1 VDDHRQRGA
10 PPGHRR
16 ISPVPPPPVTPYP
29 DWAVLEDQRGALGHV
44 LWRVAADVLLWTT
57 APEEDRSA
65 LFQPSADADSET
77 LAYAMAEHPELSEA
91 LRVLWSVHKLP
102 ELADRIA
109 IAGACSHIAGWAEA
123 AGMKITAIQF
133 AELAAR
139 LMLDSSVHSFT
150 AARLCRRQGE
160 QQRSAIWY
168 RRALRLGRLAD
179 NQIDIANARL
189 GMGNLESDLGNMA
202 KAEGHFWK
210 AARAALRNGR
220 RSLAAAAFHN
230 LIGVTYD
237 SGRKADAL
245 EHLQKAAR
253 CYDPEHP
260 RFPAFAYD
268 AGFFLM
274 REGYFS
280 SALLLFETVLPRL
293 EGDRVSILVRSALAR
308 SAAAVRDNIRYTR
321 QSTAVL
327 AMAAVDDE
335 DSANA
340 LYQIAEGARSF
351 QDWERARALAQR
363 ALSLA
368 IKRSDSRIA
377 RYAEALIGAIER
389 REPGD
394 VDRVPPEDDPIDSVT
409 QDVLRKLKKKGAQV
423 QEPGAPPVPPE
434 RYPTE

>member
-1 VDDHRQRGA
+1 MPA
-10 PPGHRR
+10 
-16 ISPVPPPPVTPYP
+16 PPVTPCP
-29 DWAVLEDQRGALGHV
+29 DWAVLEDQGGALGHV
-44 LWRVAADVLLWTT
+44 LWRVASDVLLWIT
-57 APEEDRSA
+57 APEQDRPH
-65 LFQPSADADSET
+65 LFQPDAEAHSES
-77 LAYAMAEHPELSEA
+77 LAFAVAERPELAEA
-91 LRVLWSVHKLP
+91 LRVLWTVHKLP
-102 ELADRIA
+102 ELADA
-109 IAGACSHIAGWAEA
+109 VTVAEAGSHIAGWAEA
-123 AGMKITAIQF
+123 AGLKVTAIQF

-139 LMLDSSVHSFT
+139 LRLDSSVHSFT
-150 AARLCRRQGE
+150 AARLCRRHGE
-160 QQRSAIWY
+160 HQRAAIWY

-189 GMGNLESDLGNMA
+189 GMGNLESDLGNIA
-202 KAEGHFWK
+202 KAEAHFWK

-230 LIGVTYD
+230 LIGVAYD
-237 SGRKADAL
+237 AGRKADAL

-280 SALLLFETVLPRL
+280 SALLLFETVLPRV
-293 EGDRVSILVRSALAR
+293 EGQRVSILVRSALAR

-321 QSTAVL
+321 QSNAVL

-340 LYQIAEGARSF
+340 LYQLAEGARSF
-351 QDWERARALAQR
+351 QDWERAQALAER
-363 ALSLA
+363 ALSIA
-368 IKRSDSRIA
+368 GKRRDNRIA
-377 RYAEALIGAIER
+377 RYAQTLLGAIER

-394 VDRVPPEDDPIDSVT
+394 VDQVPPEDDPIDSVT
-409 QDVLRKLKKKGAQV
+409 QDVLRKLKKKGA
-423 QEPGAPPVPPE
+423 PPAAGGGAIPPE

>member
-1 VDDHRQRGA
+1 MDDHRQPGA

-16 ISPVPPPPVTPYP
+16 ISPVPSPPVTPYP
-29 DWAVLEDQRGALGHV
+29 DWAVLEDQWGALGHV

-57 APEEDRSA
+57 APEGDRSG
-65 LFQPSADADSET
+65 LFQPTAGVDSEA
-77 LAYAMAEHPELSEA
+77 LAHAVAEHPGLSEA
-91 LRVLWSVHKLP
+91 LRILWSVHKHP
-102 ELADRIA
+102 ELVDRIN
-109 IAGACSHIAGWAEA
+109 IASACSHVTRCAEA
-123 AGMKITAIQF
+123 AGKKSTAIQF

-139 LMLDSSVHSFT
+139 LMLDSSEHSFT
-150 AARLCRRQGE
+150 AARLCRRQNE
-160 QQRSAIWY
+160 HQRAAIWY

-189 GMGNLESDLGNMA
+189 GLGNLESGLGNMV
-202 KAEGHFWK
+202 KAEEHFWK

-220 RSLAAAAFHN
+220 LSLAAAAFHN
-230 LIGVTYD
+230 LIGVAYD

-268 AGFFLM
+268 AGFFLL

-280 SALLLFETVLPRL
+280 SALLLFETVLPRV

-351 QDWERARALAQR
+351 QDWERAKALAERALA
-363 ALSLA
+363 AA
-368 IKRSDSRIA
+368 IRRNDSRTT
-377 RYAEALIGAIER
+377 RYAEALIGAIEQ

-394 VDRVPPEDDPIDSVT
+394 VDRVPPEDDPVESVT
-409 QDVLRKLKKKGAQV
+409 RAVLRKLKKKGAQV
-423 QEPGAPPVPPE
+423 QDGAPPVPPE